1 MKNLFKL
8 SIALLVT
15 AALAACGGS
24 KPMPDETPAVTEP
37 EAEPTSAAAPTG
49 GTTTVKTPDGK
60 AKKTLKKFEGDRMEA
75 MEEDE

>member
-1 MKNLFKL
+1 MKNLFKI

-24 KPMPDETPAVTEP
+24 KPMPDETPEMTEEMP
-37 EAEPTSAAAPTG
+37 EEKTEMG
-49 GTTTVKTPDGK
+49 GTVEVKTPDGK

-75 MEEDE
+75 MEEDDD